1 MENVDLTAFQIHN
14 ISQTENVRVA
24 TNISVVYYDEMPVGD
39 KMQQTLYKQGYIGY
53 ILVNVSCLL
62 DKNNR

>member
-1 MENVDLTAFQIHN
+1 M
-14 ISQTENVRVA
+14 
-24 TNISVVYYDEMPVGD
+24 VYYDEMPVGD

-62 DKNNR
+62 DKKQSVDVYFGDTKVVTLVSNGFQIL